1 MSLMVQPA
9 ERIMKDPRAKVVHN
23 ERKGDVLFWKL
34 ASSSTGR
41 KSAAAVVALDTMSS
55 SRRDMDDVGIVGN
68 SMFDVV
74 VVDEEAD
81 DDANATDH
89 RHGCKR
95 RNVPIG
101 LSIRERR
108 A

>member
-23 ERKGDVLFWKL
+23 ERKGDIALFWKL

-41 KSAAAVVALDTMSS
+41 RSAAVVVVLDTISS
-55 SRRDMDDVGIVGN
+55 SRRDVDDDVGIVGN
-68 SMFDVV
+68 SMFV